1 VADTGIGLTQE
12 QIDKVFEPFTQ
23 ADSSTTRK
31 FGGSGLGLAICKRL
45 ATILE
50 GDLSVESLPGR
61 GSSFILEI
69 DTGSLEGVAMVS
81 DFREAGI
88 EIEIAPI
95 EQSNMRGRVLL
106 AEDGP
111 DNQLL
116 LATHLRK
123 GGLEV
128 TLAENGR
135 IAVEKAL
142 DAVEKGESF
151 DVILMDMQMPE
162 MDGYD
167 ATTFL
172 REQGYKRPIVA
183 LTAHAM
189 AGDREHCIAAGC
201 DEYLTKPITRA
212 KLLNTI
218 APFLGRGHSPPESVR
233 HGAVDESQVVRVAGA
248 LEPLVPLVSELAD
261 DEDLKEIVIQFVD
274 NLAARAMRIEEAL
287 AESDVETLTRL
298 AHQLRGAGTGFGFP
312 SITRAGELTEEAL
325 TGKGAAR
332 LDAAR
337 PHIAD
342 LVTQC
347 RRAALSSPSS
357 SSTATAR
364 SA

>member
-1 VADTGIGLTQE
+1 
-12 QIDKVFEPFTQ
+12 
-23 ADSSTTRK
+23 
-31 FGGSGLGLAICKRL
+31 
-45 ATILE
+45 
-50 GDLSVESLPGR
+50 
-61 GSSFILEI
+61 
-69 DTGSLEGVAMVS
+69 
-81 DFREAGI
+81 
-88 EIEIAPI
+88 
-95 EQSNMRGRVLL
+95 
-106 AEDGP
+106 
-111 DNQLL
+111 
-116 LATHLRK
+116 
-123 GGLEV
+123 
-128 TLAENGR
+128 
-135 IAVEKAL
+135 
-142 DAVEKGESF
+142 
-151 DVILMDMQMPE
+151 
-162 MDGYD
+162 
-167 ATTFL
+167 
-172 REQGYKRPIVA
+172 
-183 LTAHAM
+183 M

-218 APFLGRGHSPPESVR
+218 APFLGRGHSQPESVC

-248 LEPLVPLVSELAD
+248 LEPLVPLVPLEPLVSELAD

-332 LDAAR
+332 LDDAR